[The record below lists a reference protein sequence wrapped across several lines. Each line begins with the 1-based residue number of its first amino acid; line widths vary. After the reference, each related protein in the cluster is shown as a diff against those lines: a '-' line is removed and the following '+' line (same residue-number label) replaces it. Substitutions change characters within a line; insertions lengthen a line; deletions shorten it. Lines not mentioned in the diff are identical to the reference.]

1 MAERHLI
8 QINNDLYKD
17 IQTFCKMNSLKI
29 ADFIN
34 EMVEKQFLV
43 EKYGDISFGTINH
56 SSNRKISQIETENGL
71 NVVCEESEK
80 EVKET
85 PVEVDR
91 NITNSP
97 QENEPNGEIESPVY
111 DKPAI
116 PQKPKRRKL

>member
-17 IQTFCKMNSLKI
+17 IQAFCKMNSLKI

-34 EMVEKQFLV
+34 EMIEKQFLV

-71 NVVCEESEK
+71 NVVCEEPEK

-111 DKPAI
+111 DKPVI

>member
-8 QINNDLYKD
+8 QINNELYKD
-17 IQTFCKMNSLKI
+17 IQAFCKMNSLKI

-71 NVVCEESEK
+71 NVVCEEPEK

-111 DKPAI
+111 DKPVI